1 MKEKELSAND
11 KRRRTTLRKKSIEE
25 LVNII
30 LRKDDVERR
39 LNKSVDTFKKLQVTN
54 EKRIEILKD
63 SLDKSEE
70 IQSNQEKTIAT
81 LNAKIDNHI
90 AILNA
95 TIDNKDKHIA
105 ALNATIDNK
114 DNYIATLENHNK
126 ALYGRIDS
134 IEKTIRVRNKE
145 ARILFATIV
154 ALIISIIILFFI

>member
-11 KRRRTTLRKKSIEE
+11 KRRRTTLSKKSIEE

-39 LNKSVDTFKKLQVTN
+39 LNKSVNTFKKLQVTN

-70 IQSNQEKTIAT
+70 IQSNQEKTIA
-81 LNAKIDNHI
+81 D
-90 AILNA
+90 LNA

-105 ALNATIDNK
+105 
-114 DNYIATLENHNK
+114 TLEEHNK

-134 IEKTIRVRNKE
+134 LEKTIRIRNKE
-145 ARILFATIV
+145 ARILFTIIV
-154 ALIISIIILFFI
+154 ALIISVIVLFFI

>member
-1 MKEKELSAND
+1 MKEKELSTND

-63 SLDKSEE
+63 SLDKNEE
-70 IQSNQEKTIAT
+70 IQSNQEKTIA
-81 LNAKIDNHI
+81 A
-90 AILNA
+90 LNA
-95 TIDNKDKHIA
+95 TIYNKDKHIA
-105 ALNATIDNK
+105 
-114 DNYIATLENHNK
+114 TLEEHNK

-134 IEKTIRVRNKE
+134 LEKTIRARNKE
-145 ARILFATIV
+145 ARILFTIIV
-154 ALIISIIILFFI
+154 ALILSNIILFFI